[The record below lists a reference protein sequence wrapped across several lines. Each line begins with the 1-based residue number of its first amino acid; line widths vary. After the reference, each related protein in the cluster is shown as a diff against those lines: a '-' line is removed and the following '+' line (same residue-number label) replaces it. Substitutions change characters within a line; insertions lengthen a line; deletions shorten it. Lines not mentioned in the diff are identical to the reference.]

1 MENKDPIEAENETN
15 TIAAAIEEERNSH
28 MSRIKA
34 KEAILT
40 LFAEKGEL
48 DYIDIMSSL
57 DLDLEMI
64 VDICAELEEE
74 KRIEGTRG

>member
-1 MENKDPIEAENETN
+1 
-15 TIAAAIEEERNSH
+15 
-28 MSRIKA
+28 MSREKA
-34 KEAILT
+34 KEVILK

-57 DLDLEMI
+57 DLDLDMV

-74 KRIEGTRG
+74 KRIEGTRE